1 MFEIKSLLN
10 NVVAPMFARVTF
22 LPTLAYNVAMERVSA
37 RRWWDRVDDKVIL
50 GALPF
55 RSAYTEELIKAE
67 NIKGVVSMNED
78 YELAL
83 FSHQEEGWRKL
94 GVEFLQLSTTD
105 IFSAPSQ
112 TKLARGVEFIRE
124 VAKEPGTSV
133 YVHCK
138 AGRTRQGS
146 VHIMSWH
153 YRLIHTDKHFLILH
167 RNVVLSPEQERH
179 AGGLLADVAAPPGPV
194 VARGRGL

>member
-10 NVVAPMFARVTF
+10 NIVAPMFARVTF

-138 AGRTRQGS
+138 AGRTRSATLVGCYL
-146 VHIMSWH
+146 M
-153 YRLIHTDKHFLILH
+153 DKLRH
-167 RNVVLSPEQERH
+167 NDNCSPELAVQMMKNVRPH
-179 AGGLLADVAAPPGPV
+179 VLLHSKQWQAMRDFHQNMANTSK
-194 VARGRGL
+194 

>member
-1 MFEIKSLLN
+1 MFELKNVLN
-10 NVVAPMFARVTF
+10 NFVGPMFARVTF
-22 LPTLAYNVAMERVSA
+22 LPTLAYNVAMERVSG

-55 RSAYTEELIKAE
+55 RSEYTQHLIKDQ

-83 FSHQEEGWRKL
+83 FSHQAEGWSKM

-112 TKLARGVEFIRE
+112 DKLVRGVEFIDE
-124 VAKEPGTSV
+124 VTARHKGSSV

-138 AGRTRQGS
+138 AGRTRQ
-146 VHIMSWH
+146 
-153 YRLIHTDKHFLILH
+153 D
-167 RNVVLSPEQERH
+167 
-179 AGGLLADVAAPPGPV
+179 
-194 VARGRGL
+194 